1 MNKNKTS
8 LITFAFFLISFFS
21 IGWAAHADNCLCDG
35 TVDLP
40 QATCNQTA
48 PCTYSGNQCSCPF
61 NLDVPVS
68 ECNPV
73 DMLDNFGIPA
83 GTGFNMSCSI
93 ITGTGPAPGSGGL
106 LPGSGGLA
114 PGETESG
121 EKPGTL
127 SLPNFLGTS
136 DPNVVIGRLV
146 KAIIGIS
153 GSIAL
158 AVFIYG
164 GALWLFSAGSQ
175 DKIKKGKSAMTYAA
189 IGLAIIFLSYTIVAF
204 VLEALVQ

>member
-1 MNKNKTS
+1 MNKNKT
-8 LITFAFFLISFFS
+8 LKIIFVFFLISFFS
-21 IGWAAHADNCLCDG
+21 IGLAAQADNCLCDG

-40 QATCNQTA
+40 QATCNQTT
-48 PCTYSGNQCSCPF
+48 PCVYTGSECNCPF

-73 DMLDNFGIPA
+73 DMLDNFGVPS
-83 GTGFNMSCSI
+83 GTAFNMSCSI
-93 ITGTGPAPGSGGL
+93 ITGSGPAPGSGGL
-106 LPGSGGLA
+106 LPGSGGLQ
-114 PGETESG
+114 PGETQSG
-121 EKPGTL
+121 TKPGTL
-127 SLPNFLGTS
+127 SLPNFLGTG

-146 KAIIGIS
+146 KGIIGVS

-158 AVFIYG
+158 AIFIYG
-164 GALWLFSAGSQ
+164 GALWMFSAGNP
-175 DKIKKGKSAMTYAA
+175 DRVKKGKAAMTYAA